1 MLKLKTESPFCANFE
16 DLGVAKSCPDG
27 EKCYVGKCKY
37 FQSNIKNRVH
47 IRLVHMVS
55 AFWLLSWFSFLQVTK
70 EERNQTRVIRDCM
83 DSTFFKQMN
92 PDAPDSGCVN
102 IKYKEGG
109 EVLK

>member
-47 IRLVHMVS
+47 IRPSAYGKCFLIVIMV
-55 AFWLLSWFSFLQVTK
+55 FFSSSYKGGKKSDKSHKRLHGF
-70 EERNQTRVIRDCM
+70 N
-83 DSTFFKQMN
+83 FFQA
-92 PDAPDSGCVN
+92 DESRCS
-102 IKYKEGG
+102 
-109 EVLK
+109 

>member
-55 AFWLLSWFSFLQVTK
+55 AF
-70 EERNQTRVIRDCM
+70 
-83 DSTFFKQMN
+83 
-92 PDAPDSGCVN
+92 
-102 IKYKEGG
+102 
-109 EVLK
+109 